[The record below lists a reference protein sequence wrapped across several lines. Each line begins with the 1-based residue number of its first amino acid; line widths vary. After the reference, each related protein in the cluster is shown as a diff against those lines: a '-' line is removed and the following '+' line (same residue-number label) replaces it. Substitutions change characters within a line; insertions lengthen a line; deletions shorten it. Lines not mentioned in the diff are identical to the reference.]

1 MAITLTG
8 AKYTRNVT
16 SYNNREITMNGANF
30 QSGDFD
36 TPRIVGIWN
45 NGNYRG
51 LSWVRRFVSASVL
64 EMEFNFIDKDGNEIT
79 PNSGDTALVSLNY
92 ADVVQAGITLNNNI
106 VTQTDNI
113 IIGNND
119 DSDSICFYDENK
131 QINITNDAN
140 TFPYQFRGGLFVMGH
155 LINYNDRSFFNSV
168 DLVSSDGG
176 SSGNQLNVSNL
187 SAKVWWLGG
196 NINFAVTP
204 ARFPGGGSGTPAE
217 WQKWWGIETNG
228 DIATPGGGAPWSSN
242 AENQQFINCTS
253 LIASTNAIGFRVA
266 DSDLQG
272 GLVKISGGT
281 TISPF
286 GADAAS
292 TYVIGAPADQRFTIL
307 DMGTNPSKTA
317 FWRSSGNTA
326 QTIIANNVI
335 STDFRF
341 GRTSSPGGTPN
352 TLANA
357 TINFV
362 DTYKR
367 AKATTKIVINE
378 SNNGVEAAAATSV
391 SGEDIPLSVKY
402 ADVNGHTLTVNETQW
417 GWGAIHY
424 NENIVSGSF
433 ETSLVSVL
441 SGDAINVSHG
451 SNILQSTDLDITQL
465 NYNTALNYNTTNTNE
480 RIYDHLKALLYR
492 DYEGENQTIALINGN
507 FRNRNIVV
515 NNGTGEA
522 IITPTQVTLFASSLQ
537 GVRLTTTGSIT
548 VADGIDITGATFSS
562 LNLNSGRNLQN
573 VIVNGT
579 LIFNDNNANTFDL
592 INSNINTLVNDGT
605 GLLTFSNSGSTV
617 SNSSDA
623 QINIV
628 IAPTPST
635 MNLTTTGRWAIY
647 DNSGSFVESGSGNK
661 TYNNIGT
668 DTGTWTVIVHRL
680 GYQAEKFAWV
690 SDNDTI
696 NDFAYSD
703 TQVIRPE
710 GGQAYSGSAT
720 PSVSTSTSGDK
731 ILTLIGNIKV
741 ESQQVLDSIQD
752 YLNTDSGLDWL
763 HTYENLLSPTWGVL
777 SGISYYLNVEGF
789 VYDSTAGSTPESGV
803 GGLIVSSASHLNVLT
818 TNGGTIF
825 ASAVEDEIIDQA
837 TFHAYLDAYANKDD
851 WKATGAG
858 GGGSYDDTALIA
870 KVDLIDA
877 NVNAILS
884 DTNELQTNQGDWVTA
899 TGFATPANIT
909 DSETAIITEIN
920 TNETKIDTINTV
932 VDAIKAKTDT
942 LENTDLTGVALESSV
957 QSIKAKTDTLVNTDL
972 TGIATTTNV
981 TDARDSVIT
990 EINANETKI
999 DSLQTS
1005 VNNLS
1010 FDDSTILNAINSLND
1025 ISTADI
1031 RTELAAELARL
1042 DVSVSSVAYN
1052 DTALTNLVNALPT
1065 LAQMEAST
1073 ALTAI
1078 ADITGLSTHDAAAV
1092 VTAMQVVANDF
1103 KADVSGIS
1111 FDDTA
1116 ILNAISSL
1124 NDLSIADVEGSNLAK
1139 EASLTSIV
1147 SSIAAIPTTDS
1158 VADLT
1163 PVLTAISNLNDVSP
1177 SEVRAAFNA
1186 VDFKDKNT
1194 ELEMHAWLDSYANK
1208 NSFKADISSLATSAE
1223 IMALNNISASDVWA
1237 VASRTLTEK
1246 TGFTLDSAEYISIAN
1261 SVQAAIINEGDGQQV
1276 IDAIVQAIGN
1286 SNIDEIALVAA
1297 IRADIERNGGM
1308 MDNIPTLNEIESSS
1322 ILAKED
1328 SVQLSIAVS
1337 V

>member
-8 AKYTRNVT
+8 SKYSGTVS
-16 SYNNREITMNGANF
+16 SYSNKRLTITGSSF
-30 QSGDFD
+30 ISTDFD
-36 TPRIVGIWN
+36 DPRIVGLWN

-51 LSWVRRFVSASVL
+51 LSWIRRFVSASVL

-92 ADVVQAGITLNNNI
+92 ADVVRNGIALNNNI

-113 IIGNND
+113 IIGNNG

-131 QINITNDAN
+131 QINITNDGG
-140 TFPYQFRGGLFVMGH
+140 TFPYQFLGGLFVMGH
-155 LINYNDRSFFNSV
+155 LINYNNRSFFNSV

-176 SSGNQLNVSNL
+176 SNGNQLNVNNL

-242 AENQQFINCTS
+242 AQNQQFINCTS
-253 LIASTNAIGFRVA
+253 LIASNNAIGFRVA
-266 DSDLQG
+266 NSDLQG

-292 TYVIGAPADQRFTIL
+292 TYVVGAPADQRFTIL
-307 DMGTNPSKTA
+307 DMGTNPSKTT
-317 FWRSSGNTA
+317 FWRSSGSTA

-335 STDFRF
+335 STDFRL
-341 GRTSSPGGTPN
+341 GRTANPGGTPN

-391 SGEDIPLSVKY
+391 NGEDIPLSVKY
-402 ADVNGHTLTVNETQW
+402 ADVNGHDLTVNETQW
-417 GWGAIHY
+417 SWGAIHY

-562 LNLNSGRNLQN
+562 LELNSGRDLNTVTVTGN
-573 VIVNGT
+573 IV
-579 LIFNDNNANTFDL
+579 FNDNSAGTYDL
-592 INSNINTLVNDGT
+592 INSNIGTLRNDGS
-605 GLLTFSNSGSTV
+605 GLLTFSNSGSIV

-623 QINIV
+623 QIDIV

-661 TYNNIGT
+661 TYNHIGT

-680 GYQAEKFAWV
+680 GYQAEKFVWV

-696 NDFAYSD
+696 NDFVYSD

-851 WKATGAG
+851 WKATGGSGGSG
-858 GGGSYDDTALIA
+858 GGDDAETIYTYFTSSNREDVFKA
-870 KVDLIDA
+870 
-877 NVNAILS
+877 S
-884 DTNELQTNQGDWVTA
+884 
-899 TGFATPANIT
+899 GFATPANVT
-909 DSETAIITEIN
+909 DSETAIITE
-920 TNETKIDTINTV
+920 V
-932 VDAIKAKTDT
+932 
-942 LENTDLTGVALESSV
+942 
-957 QSIKAKTDTLVNTDL
+957 
-972 TGIATTTNV
+972 
-981 TDARDSVIT
+981 
-990 EINANETKI
+990 NANETKI
-999 DSLQTS
+999 DTLQTS
-1005 VNNLS
+1005 IDGLS
-1010 FDDSTILNAINSLND
+1010 FDDTAILNAINSLND
-1025 ISTADI
+1025 ISTTDI
-1031 RTELAAELARL
+1031 RTELSTELARL
-1042 DVSVSSVAYN
+1042 DVVVSSLAYD
-1052 DTALTNLVNALPT
+1052 DTALTALINALPT
-1065 LAQMEAST
+1065 LAEMEAST

-1092 VTAMQVVANDF
+1092 VTAMQAVANDF
-1103 KADVSGIS
+1103 KADLTTLNDFDPTTQQVVASNMRGTDGANTIAPDNSSIASILADTNELQTNQGDWVTATGFATTSDVSSSTTNITS
-1111 FDDTA
+1111 
-1116 ILNAISSL
+1116 AISSL
-1124 NDLSIADVEGSNLAK
+1124 NDLSS
-1139 EASLTSIV
+1139 
-1147 SSIAAIPTTDS
+1147 
-1158 VADLT
+1158 
-1163 PVLTAISNLNDVSP
+1163 
-1177 SEVRAAFNA
+1177 
-1186 VDFKDKNT
+1186 
-1194 ELEMHAWLDSYANK
+1194 
-1208 NSFKADISSLATSAE
+1208 ADITAAVPSTSDIEA
-1223 IMALNNISASDVWA
+1223 AL
-1237 VASRTLTEK
+1237 L
-1246 TGFTLDSAEYISIAN
+1246 
-1261 SVQAAIINEGDGQQV
+1261 NEGDSQQL
-1276 IDAIVQAIGN
+1276 INAISTAIGN
-1286 SNIDEIALVAA
+1286 QNVDEIALVAA
-1297 IRADIERNGGM
+1297 IRADLERTGGSL
-1308 MDNIPTLNEIESSS
+1308 DGIKPDLVTINENVKDASLLIPASRNLN
-1322 ILAKED
+1322 
-1328 SVQLSIAVS
+1328 
-1337 V
+1337 